1 MSIGPSS
8 FTFGSSVRDRSVSP
22 RHIARGFSAL
32 AVLFVLAM
40 HSATA
45 EAVLA
50 RPALDDL
57 TYGNLVKEVG
67 GRIPTYAPEWSNQ
80 NESDPGFSLLDLFA
94 FLDEIEVDA
103 IIDEYHTRD
112 WWVTID
118 KNSESYLGELAY
130 TLLEAALLT
139 VLPPGDLVPKD
150 WPTVYSVNLDQSFAD
165 LRALPRVPEPSTVA
179 IMGIGLLGMALARRV
194 LP

>member
-1 MSIGPSS
+1 
-8 FTFGSSVRDRSVSP
+8 
-22 RHIARGFSAL
+22 
-32 AVLFVLAM
+32 M

-67 GRIPTYAPEWSNQ
+67 GRIPTYAPEWTNQ
-80 NESDPGFSLLDLFA
+80 NESDPGFSLLDLFS

-118 KNSESYLGELAY
+118 KNSESFLGELAY
-130 TLLEAALLT
+130 TLLESALLI
-139 VLPPGDLVPKD
+139 VLPPGELVPKD

-165 LRALPRVPEPSTVA
+165 LRALSRVPEPSTVA
-179 IMGIGLLGMALARRV
+179 IMGIGLIGMGLARRV